1 VTQSIHDGMEQ
12 AYQLTVFPEHY
23 RLYNQFL
30 LKELNDLH
38 KIASEARSKGLDP
51 STKIETDIAFDL
63 AGRVDRMFNLP
74 LADRLRDLLAKN
86 RPEFAA
92 LQLAE
97 EVALGKFGYMDREQ
111 GLNMGVRIGLAV
123 VTECVTVAPIQ
134 GISSVEIKKNDDDS
148 NYISVSFA
156 GPIRSAGGTE
166 AAVTII
172 IADHLRKA
180 LGLDPYHVN
189 GWGEDETGRFVEE
202 LRIYEREVGNFQYRV
217 TDEDIQYTLSHM
229 TIEVSGVET
238 DPVEVVVHRGMR
250 RIETDRVRGGA
261 LRVINDG
268 VIGRSR
274 KLLNLVTNLS
284 ITGWEWLANLK
295 GGQKQDSGYGA
306 DSSSHFRDV
315 ISGRPVLST
324 PNSIGGFRLRYGR
337 ACNTGLSAVGV
348 NPVVSVILDYP
359 FVVGTQAKVN
369 LPGKGAVI
377 TFVDSIEP
385 PLVRL
390 IDGSVIR
397 VISVDDA
404 KRVAKKIEK
413 VLHLGDI
420 LISYG
425 DFLENNMKLPR
436 SAYVEEWWAEDLS
449 KTIKEKYG
457 SVERCS
463 ENISISVDRLQS
475 LFNNPLSIPPSIEE
489 AILLST
495 RLNLPLHPRY
505 LFYWNNLSASDIIL
519 LRQKI
524 EPKSL
529 NVKNCLLTVSADQT
543 VKILLEKAG
552 IPHLVKDDQYII
564 QGDDAYAVMLT
575 LNLTSKDKQQASD
588 WKDIW
593 ELLSSFCGGIPI
605 RNKSAI
611 SVGLRIGRPEKA
623 MIRKMKP
630 PVHVL
635 FPVGNN
641 GGSRRDIIHASKN
654 GSIELEMVNMVC
666 SKCGERSLRRVCS
679 NCGGEATLQKLCQ
692 NCGREIKGNTCPSC
706 KTNGAFYTSVSFPIR
721 QALDEA
727 VKRIGYRPTPPLKG
741 VKGLSNATKIT
752 ELLEKGLLRRKY
764 DLFTYKDGTIRFDA
778 TNAPL
783 THFRP
788 KQINTSIEQLK
799 TLGYSKDIYGKP
811 LEDENQILE
820 LYVQDIIIPFEAG
833 DFLILVSKFL
843 DELLERLYNLQPYYR
858 FESRKDVLGRL
869 VVGLAPHTSVGIVGR
884 VIGFTNAQVCYAH
897 PFWHSAK
904 RRDCDGDEDAII
916 LLLDVLLNFSKE
928 YLPTQIGGLMDTP
941 LLLQP
946 IIIPKEVQRQAHN
959 LDIAGPYPLEF
970 YEATLNE
977 TSPNDLTNVID
988 VTRSRLGTERQFYDF
1003 HFTHDTLTLSID
1015 QERSVYSVL
1024 KTLQEKLDKQIELA
1038 IKINAVNPDEVVSSV
1053 LRTHLLPDIIGNMKA
1068 YTSQSFRCKSCGE
1081 SYRRF
1086 PLKGVCTSCGG
1097 DLQATVTRGSVEK
1110 YLHIALNLSEK
1121 FGVNQYLRNRFK
1133 LIAEEFE
1140 SLFPEKETDKE
1151 QTNLTQFFEAQPS

>member
-1 VTQSIHDGMEQ
+1 MTQNIADGMEQ
-12 AYQLTVFPEHY
+12 IYKLTVFPDHY
-23 RLYNQFL
+23 RQYNRL
-30 LKELNDLH
+30 LFKELSELH
-38 KIASEARSKGLDP
+38 KTASEARSKGLDP
-51 STKIETDIAFDL
+51 SNKVETDIAFDL
-63 AGRVDRMFNLP
+63 ADRVDRMFNLP
-74 LADRLRDLLAKN
+74 LADRLRELLGKD
-86 RPEFAA
+86 RPEYAA

-97 EVALGKFGYMDREQ
+97 EVALGKFGYMERDQ

-134 GISSVEIKKNDDDS
+134 GISSVEIRKNDDDS
-148 NYISVSFA
+148 NYIAVSFA

-166 AAVTII
+166 AAFTII

-180 LGLDPYHVN
+180 LGLDPYRVN

-202 LRIYEREVGNFQYRV
+202 LRIYEREVGSFQYRV
-217 TDEDIQYTLSHM
+217 TDEDIQYALSHM
-229 TIEVSGVET
+229 AIEVNGVET

-274 KLLNLVTNLS
+274 KLLNLVTTLQ
-284 ITGWEWLANLK
+284 ITGWDWLANLK
-295 GGQKQDSGYGA
+295 GGQKQGSESSGTE
-306 DSSSHFRDV
+306 SSSHFRDV

-324 PNSIGGFRLRYGR
+324 PNSLGGFRLRYGR
-337 ACNTGLSAVGV
+337 ACNTGLSAIGV
-348 NPVVSVILDYP
+348 NPILPIILDHP

-390 IDGSVIR
+390 SDGSVIR
-397 VISVDDA
+397 VDSVDTAKSVA
-404 KRVAKKIEK
+404 KRIEK

-420 LISYG
+420 LISFG
-425 DFLENNMKLPR
+425 DFLENNMKLPQ
-436 SAYVEEWWAEDLS
+436 SAYVEEWWIQDLS

-463 ENISISVDRLQS
+463 ENLGIGVERLQT
-475 LFNNPLSIPPSIEE
+475 LLNNPLSAYPSVEE
-489 AILLST
+489 AVLLGK
-495 RLNLPLHPRY
+495 RLNLPLHPHY
-505 LFYWNNLSASDIIL
+505 LFYWGNLSTSDIVL

-529 NVKNCLLTVSADQT
+529 DVKDCLLTVSADKA

-552 IPHLVKDDQYII
+552 IPHLVKDDQYLI
-564 QGDDAYAVMLT
+564 QGDDAYVVLLT
-575 LNLTSKDKQQASD
+575 LNLSSKDRQVSG

-593 ELLSSFCGGIPI
+593 ELLSSYCGIPI

-641 GGSRRDIIHASKN
+641 GGSRRDIIQASKS
-654 GSIELEMVNMVC
+654 GSIEVEMVNMVC
-666 SKCGERSLRRVCS
+666 SSCGERSLRRVCS
-679 NCGGEATLQKLCQ
+679 NCGGEATLQRLCQ
-692 NCGREIKGNTCPSC
+692 NCRREIKGDSCPSC
-706 KTNGAFYTSVSFPIR
+706 KTSGVFYTSISFPIAK
-721 QALDEA
+721 ALDDA

-741 VKGLSNATKIT
+741 VKGLSNATRIT

-788 KQINTSIEQLK
+788 KQINTSVEQLK
-799 TLGYSKDIYGKP
+799 KLGYSKDIYGKP

-820 LYVQDIIIPFEAG
+820 LYVQDIIVPFEAG
-833 DFLILVSKFL
+833 NFLILVSKFL
-843 DELLERLYNLQPYYR
+843 DELLERLYRLQPYYKI
-858 FESRKDVLGRL
+858 ESKGDVIGRL
-869 VVGLAPHTSVGIVGR
+869 VVGLAPHTSVGVIGR

-897 PFWHSAK
+897 PYWHSSK

-959 LDIAGPYPLEF
+959 LDISGPYPLAF
-970 YEATLNE
+970 YEATLKE
-977 TSPNDLTNVID
+977 VSPNELTSMID
-988 VTRSRLGTERQFYDF
+988 VVRSRLGDERQFCDF
-1003 HFTHDTLTLSID
+1003 HFTHDTLTLSIE
-1015 QERSVYSVL
+1015 QERSTYSVL

-1038 IKINAVNPDEVVSSV
+1038 IKINAVNPDEVVASV

-1086 PLKGVCTSCGG
+1086 PLKGVCVSCGAE
-1097 DLQATVTRGSVEK
+1097 LQATVTRGSVEK

-1121 FGVNQYLRNRFK
+1121 FGVDQYLRNRFK

-1151 QTNLTQFFEAQPS
+1151 QTDLTQFFETKTS